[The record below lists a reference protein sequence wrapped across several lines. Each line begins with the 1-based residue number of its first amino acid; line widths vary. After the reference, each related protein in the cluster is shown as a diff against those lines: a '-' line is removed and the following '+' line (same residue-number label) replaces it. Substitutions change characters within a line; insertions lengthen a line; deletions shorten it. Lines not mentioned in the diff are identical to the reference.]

1 MDNNRSAVEQCSGWR
16 VSEPRLFP
24 VTARQ
29 ERIRARQADRRFG
42 ENVATVVRAL
52 RQAKE
57 QT

>member
-1 MDNNRSAVEQCSGWR
+1 MDNNPPAVEQCSGWR

-42 ENVATVVRAL
+42 ENVATVVLAL
-52 RQAKE
+52 PHGKE
-57 QT
+57 HT